1 MHTYDNYNFWQIKMD
16 DLPSK
21 GLFYP
26 KDTII
31 KIRSLTV
38 LEVKFLATLMPQT
51 ATGVCNEL
59 LEKCVILKNINFT
72 DLLLPDR
79 QFLIFWIRLNSFP
92 LQNGFKIT
100 LPACLECGTPIEHEI
115 KLEELVFTYLDD
127 FIPFVHLDDE
137 NCDLIIS
144 IPKYNDSVIDTKD
157 EIGDVAIYI
166 DNGKSFEERYD
177 FVANLSAYDFLKL
190 KDTIK
195 KNYCG
200 IKTEII
206 VECPRCRKQYPV
218 NFIINDQNL
227 FNRVSLPEILETITR
242 IAKYSNLQITND
254 WPWVEVIMEQDI
266 INKLIKEENEA
277 NQKELN
283 KAKSQMG
290 SIPSMG
296 GLPNIH

>member
-1 MHTYDNYNFWQIKMD
+1 MHTYDKYNFWQIKLE
-16 DLPSK
+16 DLPSR

-26 KDTII
+26 EDATI

-59 LEKCVILKNINFT
+59 LEKCVILKNMDFK
-72 DLLLPDR
+72 DLVLPDR
-79 QFLIFWIRLNSFP
+79 QFLIFWMRLNSFP

-166 DNGKSFEERYD
+166 DNMVDIKS
-177 FVANLSAYDFLKL
+177 
-190 KDTIK
+190 
-195 KNYCG
+195 
-200 IKTEII
+200 
-206 VECPRCRKQYPV
+206 
-218 NFIINDQNL
+218 
-227 FNRVSLPEILETITR
+227 
-242 IAKYSNLQITND
+242 
-254 WPWVEVIMEQDI
+254 
-266 INKLIKEENEA
+266 LIKESDAMNVSTVTTDDINQLRCPGKVWINPTRTAEFFDIDFTITEA
-277 NQKELN
+277 GVTFNNTVGE
-283 KAKSQMG
+283 G
-290 SIPSMG
+290 E
-296 GLPNIH
+296 

>member
-1 MHTYDNYNFWQIKMD
+1 MHIYDNYNFWRIKME

-21 GLFYP
+21 GMFYP
-26 KDTII
+26 ENTKI

-38 LEVKFLATLMPQT
+38 LEVKFLATLLPQT
-51 ATGVCNEL
+51 ATAVCNEL
-59 LEKCVILKNINFT
+59 LEKCVILENLDFT

-92 LQNGFKIT
+92 MQNGFKIT
-100 LPACLECGTPIEHEI
+100 LPECTECNTPIEHEI
-115 KLEELVFTYLDD
+115 KLEELIFTYLDD
-127 FIPFVHLDDE
+127 FNPYVHLDDE
-137 NCDLIIS
+137 KTDIIIS
-144 IPKYNDSVIDTKD
+144 IPKYNDSYIDTKD

-166 DNGKSFEERYD
+166 DNGLSFEEKYD
-177 FVANLSAYDFLKL
+177 YVANLSAYDFLKL
-190 KDTIK
+190 KECIR
-195 KNYCG
+195 KNFCG
-200 IKTEII
+200 IKNEIV
-206 VECPRCRKQYPV
+206 VECPKCHKQYPV

-227 FNRVSLPEILETITR
+227 FSRVSLPEILETITR

-283 KAKSQMG
+283 NAKAQMG
-290 SIPSMG
+290 SMPSMG
-296 GLPNIH
+296 NLPSMR